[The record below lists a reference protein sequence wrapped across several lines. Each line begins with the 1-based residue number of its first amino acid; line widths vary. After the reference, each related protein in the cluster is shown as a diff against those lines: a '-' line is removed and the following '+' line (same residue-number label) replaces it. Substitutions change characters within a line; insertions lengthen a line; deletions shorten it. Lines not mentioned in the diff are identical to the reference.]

1 MQEKAAFVADFLKGL
16 ANPHRLMILCE
27 LAEGEKNVGELISA
41 TNIAQT
47 SMSQHL
53 SKLKDENIVT
63 FRRDHRTL
71 YYSISH
77 VAVHE
82 MMAVLY
88 KHFCQDTEQD
98 TEGDS

>member
-1 MQEKAAFVADFLKGL
+1 MEDMQNKAEFVADFLKGL

-63 FRRDHRTL
+63 FRRDHRAL

-77 VAVHE
+77 TAVHE
-82 MMAVLY
+82 VMAVLY
-88 KHFCQDTEQD
+88 KHFCQDTE
-98 TEGDS
+98 GDS